1 MSPEYGI
8 GAGASAARSS
18 ALTKN
23 LCTNANATSSFASF
37 SSDPLNIVPLSVLF
51 DIDRLLLSFPAFS
64 APDHQSIHL
73 LEQSL
78 VITHDILHLT
88 VLCDDLIIERK

>member
-1 MSPEYGI
+1 
-8 GAGASAARSS
+8 
-18 ALTKN
+18 L
-23 LCTNANATSSFASF
+23 SFAA
-37 SSDPLNIVPLSVLF
+37 L
-51 DIDRLLLSFPAFS
+51 S